1 MEELTVKDEFD
12 TTQYIVIQM
21 GNEKYGINIAYI
33 DNIVRMQRITRVPK
47 AADYYR
53 GVINLRGEVIPV
65 MDLRIK
71 MGLEEVPETKNTRM
85 IIIKLDNG
93 KIGVIVDEVREVVNL
108 SDSEVEGVTYR
119 NNGDKKATFISGVG
133 KVGADLI
140 SLLDINSLVAE

>member
-119 NNGDKKATFISGVG
+119 NNGEKKTTFISGVG

-140 SLLDINSLVAE
+140 SLLDINSLIAE